1 MTPRLP
7 VPAPRWRREAALESP
22 GVPAMSLILDALNRS
37 RQEGEQVP
45 GLSSIHPVEDSTI
58 DMSWLPWV
66 LVCALALSVLVIA
79 WLLFDRAPPP
89 AAAPATATA
98 EASLP
103 AVAAPAAP
111 APLPAPALPAA
122 EAITVAAASPAE
134 PAPAPAATAE
144 AAAEMAQAVDTA
156 PLAAPLP
163 DLDPAPELREPAPV
177 DASVAE
183 LYRRQAEAPAEEP
196 PARPALRQ
204 RDMGEQPASV
214 VAEEPVDIDR
224 LVQAAREE
232 LADAQLS
239 DSDVPFLSAQSQQ
252 TKDGIPTL
260 MYLRHDY
267 SGDPASS
274 SVVLNGKT
282 LRQGGSVGGVRVEEI
297 LPDSVVLEYQ
307 GVRFRLRALNSWVNL

>member
-1 MTPRLP
+1 
-7 VPAPRWRREAALESP
+7 
-22 GVPAMSLILDALNRS
+22 MSLILDALNRS

-89 AAAPATATA
+89 AAVPATATA

-144 AAAEMAQAVDTA
+144 AAAEMAQPVDT
-156 PLAAPLP
+156 APLP

-196 PARPALRQ
+196 PPRPALRQ

-252 TKDGIPTL
+252 TKDGISIF

>member
-7 VPAPRWRREAALESP
+7 VPARRWRREAALESP
-22 GVPAMSLILDALNRS
+22 GDPAMSLILDALNRS

-45 GLSSIHPVEDSTI
+45 GLSSIHPVEESTI

-66 LVCALALSVLVIA
+66 LVCALALSVLAIA
-79 WLLFDRAPPP
+79 WLLFDRAPAP
-89 AAAPATATA
+89 AAAPTAATA
-98 EASLP
+98 EASL
-103 AVAAPAAP
+103 AVAASPAAP
-111 APLPAPALPAA
+111 APLPAPALPAT
-122 EAITVAAASPAE
+122 EPITVAAASPAQ
-134 PAPAPAATAE
+134 PAPAPAAPMQ
-144 AAAEMAQAVDTA
+144 AAAEMTQPVDAT
-156 PLAAPLP
+156 PLASPQP
-163 DLDPAPELREPAPV
+163 DLEPASELREPAPV

-183 LYRRQAEAPAEEP
+183 LYRQQAEAPAEEP

-307 GVRFRLRALNSWVNL
+307 GARFRLRALNSWVNL

>member
-1 MTPRLP
+1 M
-7 VPAPRWRREAALESP
+7 
-22 GVPAMSLILDALNRS
+22 
-37 RQEGEQVP
+37 
-45 GLSSIHPVEDSTI
+45 
-58 DMSWLPWV
+58 
-66 LVCALALSVLVIA
+66 
-79 WLLFDRAPPP
+79 
-89 AAAPATATA
+89 
-98 EASLP
+98 
-103 AVAAPAAP
+103 
-111 APLPAPALPAA
+111 
-122 EAITVAAASPAE
+122 
-134 PAPAPAATAE
+134 
-144 AAAEMAQAVDTA
+144 
-156 PLAAPLP
+156 
-163 DLDPAPELREPAPV
+163 
-177 DASVAE
+177 
-183 LYRRQAEAPAEEP
+183 
-196 PARPALRQ
+196 
-204 RDMGEQPASV
+204 

-307 GVRFRLRALNSWVNL
+307 GARFRLRALNSWVNL

>member
-1 MTPRLP
+1 LTPRLP
-7 VPAPRWRREAALESP
+7 VPALRWRREAALESS
-22 GVPAMSLILDALNRS
+22 GDPAMSLILDALNRS

-66 LVCALALSVLVIA
+66 LVCALALSVLAIA

-89 AAAPATATA
+89 AAAPAAPAAKATTAPAASPVMPAPEPAPPAPMEATA
-98 EASLP
+98 E
-103 AVAAPAAP
+103 
-111 APLPAPALPAA
+111 
-122 EAITVAAASPAE
+122 
-134 PAPAPAATAE
+134 TA
-144 AAAEMAQAVDTA
+144 QPVDTT
-156 PLAAPLP
+156 PPAAPLP
-163 DLDPAPELREPAPV
+163 DLEPAPELREPAPV

-183 LYRRQAEAPAEEP
+183 LYRQREEAPAAEP

-204 RDMGEQPASV
+204 RATGERTASARV
-214 VAEEPVDIDR
+214 EEAVDIDR
-224 LVQAAREE
+224 LVQAARGE

-239 DSDVPFLSAQSQQ
+239 DSDVPFLAAQSQQ

-282 LRQGGSVGGVRVEEI
+282 LRQGGSVGGVRVDEI

-307 GVRFRLRALNSWVNL
+307 GARFRLRALNSWVNL